1 MVVVVRNLPAN
12 GGDIT
17 EASSIPVLGRFPGG
31 GHGNSFQYSYLVN
44 LKDREAW
51 QAMVHRAT
59 KSQTRLK

>member
-31 GHGNSFQYSYLVN
+31 GYGNSFQYSYL
-44 LKDREAW
+44 KDREAW
-51 QAMVHRAT
+51 WAMVHRAT
-59 KSQTRLK
+59 ESQTRLK